1 MQKSFH
7 PLQIFAMGGGAVLGA
22 RMAVRRS
29 AKSESTLTLEPTR
42 PSHNSRKLTQGT
54 LQGDVFLL
62 QTPLILP
69 SPLPS
74 WIAQVLPKH
83 SVVLAGVDGGY
94 AAFDFVPAKPEDP
107 GSALQLLLGG
117 SVEGLCGTRKLSGL
131 PRGAVRL
138 GRVAEGVTVEDVI
151 NVNERFDKMLSL
163 TANDCNSYSQSVL
176 GAILAD
182 PGQAGARAIVFNP
195 GLGRDAAEQ
204 RSEVQGALGHK
215 RNCPSGWYH
224 GRRWHFGPACRH
236 SACWIRAINGSS
248 DFRLDVHGHHRSFH
262 C

>member
-1 MQKSFH
+1 M
-7 PLQIFAMGGGAVLGA
+7 
-22 RMAVRRS
+22 
-29 AKSESTLTLEPTR
+29 
-42 PSHNSRKLTQGT
+42 
-54 LQGDVFLL
+54 
-62 QTPLILP
+62 
-69 SPLPS
+69 
-74 WIAQVLPKH
+74 
-83 SVVLAGVDGGY
+83 
-94 AAFDFVPAKPEDP
+94 
-107 GSALQLLLGG
+107 
-117 SVEGLCGTRKLSGL
+117 
-131 PRGAVRL
+131 RL

-182 PGQAGARAIVFNP
+182 PDKLVQERLFST
-195 GLGRDAAEQ
+195 LDWEEMQ
-204 RSEVQGALGHK
+204 QSSEVKYKEPSVTK